1 MKRVLVML
9 MILLLLTGCSGKEPV
24 PVEAEGALVAQE
36 ELPAPETEQVPTPE
50 PEPAPE
56 PERGPE
62 ADPKPV
68 VKPEP
73 EREPEPAVE
82 PETEE
87 NLNTELIPAWE
98 AFAANAYK
106 TITGREEFRILIGKD
121 GAETELT
128 FHQTLDEM
136 SPVYVANSFADYD
149 WTLADSADWIA
160 MLQAEDAM
168 QLSFS
173 LPGELSFTCRENGNI
188 VEIADQTKITYLK
201 AERRNAEDA
210 SVEQNLYHL
219 LKLTPEDFAA
229 RKIWDVTVDGS
240 VSEKEAA
247 GRMAEKIA
255 ENYRSVPD
263 WVSWKAESVKAE
275 RAEVFDI
282 YYGTPEQFC
291 FNLGLAVK
299 VADPMAAEAGYWQAG
314 SGLEEPDE
322 DGFYGW
328 NVQVWV
334 RRDEAGAWSLEGWG
348 SGGVAVLP
356 EKPEEKPELDW
367 LAEVFCLT
375 EGFSHDWV
383 VPNQML
389 NLDPEV
395 LAELPA
401 VLDQLTEAE
410 SRDLCETLG
419 KLLDENDC
427 WILEKED
434 LIPLLG
440 EYALYLT
447 E

>member
-1 MKRVLVML
+1 
-9 MILLLLTGCSGKEPV
+9 LLLLTGCSGKEQV
-24 PVEAEGALVAQE
+24 PVESDPPPVAEE
-36 ELPAPETEQVPTPE
+36 NETAVPE

-56 PERGPE
+56 VESAPESEPAPE
-62 ADPKPV
+62 PAPEPIPE

-73 EREPEPAVE
+73 KPAPAPEPEPEPEPAVE
-82 PETEE
+82 PDEAPDS
-87 NLNTELIPAWE
+87 ELVSEWE
-98 AFAANAYK
+98 AFAANAYQ
-106 TITGREEFRILIGKD
+106 TITGREEFLILIGQE
-121 GAETELT
+121 GAETELV
-128 FHQTLDEM
+128 FRQTLDEM
-136 SPVYVANSFADYD
+136 SPVYFVNSFANYA
-149 WTLADSADWIA
+149 WSEADSADWIA
-160 MLQAEDAM
+160 MAQEPDAM

-173 LPGELSFTCRENGNI
+173 LPGEVSFTCRENGSV
-188 VEIADQTKITYLK
+188 VEIVDQTKITYLQ
-201 AERRNAEDA
+201 
-210 SVEQNLYHL
+210 VEGGSLYDL
-219 LKLTPEDFAA
+219 LKLVPEEFAA
-229 RKIWDVTVDGS
+229 RRVWDVTVDGAAS
-240 VSEKEAA
+240 PQEAA

-255 ENYRSVPD
+255 ENYRAVPD

-275 RAEVFDI
+275 RAEVYDI
-282 YYGTPEQFC
+282 YRGTPEQFC

-348 SGGVAVLP
+348 SGGVAALP

-367 LAEVFCLT
+367 LVEVFCLT
-375 EGFSHDWV
+375 EGLSHDWV
-383 VPNQML
+383 VPNQLL

-395 LAELPA
+395 LADLPA

-434 LIPLLG
+434 LILLLG
-440 EYALYLT
+440 EYASYLT

>member
-9 MILLLLTGCSGKEPV
+9 MVLLLLTGCSGNDPT
-24 PVEAEGALVAQE
+24 PVEPEEPPVAQE
-36 ELPAPETEQVPTPE
+36 ELSAPESEQVPVPTPE

-56 PERGPE
+56 PERAPE
-62 ADPKPV
+62 TEPEPV

-73 EREPEPAVE
+73 EREPEPTVE

-87 NLNTELIPAWE
+87 DLNTELIPEWE
-98 AFAANAYK
+98 AFAANAYQ
-106 TITGREEFRILIGKD
+106 TITDREEFLILIGQE
-121 GAETELT
+121 GAETELV
-128 FHQTLDEM
+128 FSQTLDEM
-136 SPVYVANSFADYD
+136 SPVYFVNSFANYA
-149 WTLADSADWIA
+149 WSEADSADWIA
-160 MLQAEDAM
+160 MAQEPDAM

-188 VEIADQTKITYLK
+188 VEIADQTKITYL
-201 AERRNAEDA
+201 R
-210 SVEQNLYHL
+210 VEGGFLYDL
-219 LKLTPEDFAA
+219 LKLVPEEFVA
-229 RKIWDVTVDGS
+229 RQVWDVTVDGS
-240 VSEKEAA
+240 ISEKEAA

-263 WVSWKAESVKAE
+263 WVSWKAESVRAE
-275 RAEVFDI
+275 RAEVYDI
-282 YYGTPEQFC
+282 YRGTPEEFC

-314 SGLEEPDE
+314 SGLGEADE

-367 LAEVFCLT
+367 LVEAFCLT
-375 EGFSHDWV
+375 EGLSHDWV
-383 VPNQML
+383 VPNQLL

-395 LAELPA
+395 LADLPA

-434 LIPLLG
+434 LILLLG
-440 EYALYLT
+440 EYAPYLT